1 MATNTQALVV
11 QEFGQMPVFQ
21 DVAIPVIEGNQAL
34 LNVNCCGL
42 NFADLLLLEGK
53 YQETPILPFS
63 PGLEVAGVVNSIVPD
78 VRGLHV
84 GDRVAAYCG
93 AGGLAGHIVVDAD
106 RCRKIPDT
114 MDDVTAAGFQIAYAT
129 SHLALKRRA
138 QLQEGETL
146 VVLGAAGGVG
156 LTAVEVGKALG
167 ARVIA
172 VARGTEKLSIA
183 SAAGADHLV
192 DSEEEDFREQLQ
204 SLGPINVVYDAI
216 GGELGEKALRLLAP
230 EGRFLVIGFASGSH
244 PELKPNHLLVKN
256 QSVIGLNLGAYLKF
270 APDALADS
278 LDELMEWYE
287 QGRIKPHVSH
297 VLPFEKTLEGLEL
310 LRSRKSTGKI
320 VITL

>member
-53 YQETPILPFS
+53 YQETPMLPFS
-63 PGLEVAGVVNSIVPD
+63 PGLEVAGVVDSIGPD

-84 GDRVAAYCG
+84 GDGVAAYCG

-192 DSEEEDFREQLQ
+192 DSETEDFREQLQ

-230 EGRFLVIGFASGSH
+230 EGRFLVIGFASGLH
-244 PELKPNHLLVKN
+244 PDLKPNHLLVKN

-287 QGRIKPHVSH
+287 QDRIKPHVSH